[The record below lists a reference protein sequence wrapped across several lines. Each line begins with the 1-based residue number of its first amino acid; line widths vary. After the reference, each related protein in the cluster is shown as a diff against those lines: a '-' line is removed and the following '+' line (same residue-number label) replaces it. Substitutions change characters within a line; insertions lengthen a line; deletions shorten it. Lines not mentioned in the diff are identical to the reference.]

1 MGIGVGLILIAAG
14 AIVGFAINSEPS
26 EIDLDAVGW
35 ILIVVGFVSLLLD
48 LLWWQSWRGGP
59 WRRTT
64 YVDGD
69 PAARGYGTWPRRRRV
84 VEEDVP
90 GPAGPPDGPP
100 PP

>member
-35 ILIVVGFVSLLLD
+35 ILIVVGFVSVLLD
-48 LLWWQSWRGGP
+48 LVWWHSWNTGP

-69 PAARGYGTWPRRRRV
+69 PAARTYAAPAPRRRRV

-90 GPAGPPDGPP
+90 SDAPP

>member
-1 MGIGVGLILIAAG
+1 MGIGIGLILIAAG

-35 ILIVVGFVSLLLD
+35 ILIVIGFVSVLLD
-48 LLWWQSWRGGP
+48 LLWWHSWSAGP

-64 YVDGD
+64 YVEGD
-69 PAARGYGTWPRRRRV
+69 PAARGYAYPRRRRV
-84 VEEDVP
+84 VEEDV
-90 GPAGPPDGPP
+90 AGPPGGPP

>member
-1 MGIGVGLILIAAG
+1 MILIAAG

-35 ILIVVGFVSLLLD
+35 ILIVIGFVSVLLD
-48 LLWWQSWRGGP
+48 LLWWHSWSAGP

-64 YVDGD
+64 YVEGA
-69 PAARGYGTWPRRRRV
+69 PAESGYSAPRRRRV
-84 VEEDVP
+84 VEEDVA
-90 GPAGPPDGPP
+90 GPADRPP